1 MLQNVTV
8 FVQQS
13 VFQY

>member
-8 FVQQS
+8 LVMGKT
-13 VFQY
+13 